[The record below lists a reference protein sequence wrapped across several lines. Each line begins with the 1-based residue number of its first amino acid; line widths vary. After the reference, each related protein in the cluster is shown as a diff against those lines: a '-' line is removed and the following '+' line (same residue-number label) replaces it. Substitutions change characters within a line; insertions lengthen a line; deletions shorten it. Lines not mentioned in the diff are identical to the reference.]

1 MIHTL
6 AKFFNSGGP
15 FMWVI
20 LTVGAMATAV
30 VVERLLFYFVTCRAS
45 GPSLLRKIALA
56 LQNGN
61 ANEAAALVKKGNAPL
76 IVLVRT
82 ALDRFAAGMSM
93 QDIEEGISEAAII
106 EMPKMI
112 TRLNYLSLFANI
124 GTLLGLLGTI
134 SGLQGSFSSLASVEA
149 SKKATM
155 LAAGIAEAMNC
166 TAFGLIV
173 AVPCMMLYTFLYNK
187 QAQLTKGIDD
197 TVIKLINVMKRLKVA
212 EPETRA

>member
-1 MIHTL
+1 MIHTI

-20 LTVGAMATAV
+20 LAIGAMATAV
-30 VVERLLFYFVTCRAS
+30 VIERLLFYFVICRAS
-45 GPSLLRKIALA
+45 GQSLLRTIAVS
-56 LQNGN
+56 LQSGN
-61 ANEAAALVKKGNAPL
+61 AEEAKTLVKKGNAPL

-82 ALDRFAAGMSM
+82 AVDRFASGMSM
-93 QDIEEGISEAAII
+93 EDVEEGISEAAII

-149 SKKATM
+149 SKKAAM

-197 TVIKLINVMKRLKVA
+197 TVIKLINVMKRLKA
-212 EPETRA
+212 NA

>member
-30 VVERLLFYFVTCRAS
+30 VAERLVFYFVTCRVS
-45 GPSLLRKIALA
+45 GYSLLQKIVVA
-56 LQNGN
+56 LQSGN
-61 ANEAAALVKKGNAPL
+61 IEEAKNAVKKGKAP
-76 IVLVRT
+76 INVLLRT
-82 ALDRFAAGMSM
+82 AVDRFGAGMSM
-93 QDIEEGISEAAII
+93 QDVEEGISEAAII

-134 SGLQGSFSSLASVEA
+134 SGLQGSFSSLAAVEA

-197 TVIKLINVMKRLKVA
+197 AVIKLINAMKRLKA
-212 EPETRA
+212 GLEAGA

>member
-1 MIHTL
+1 MIQTI
-6 AKFFNSGGP
+6 ATFFNSGGP

-20 LTVGAMATAV
+20 LAIGAMATAV
-30 VVERLLFYFVTCRAS
+30 VIERLVFYFLTCRAS
-45 GPSLLRKIALA
+45 GPHLLQKIATA
-56 LQNGN
+56 LQNN
-61 ANEAAALVKKGNAPL
+61 NSDEAKKIMKKGKAP
-76 IVLVRT
+76 IHVLVRT
-82 ALDRFAAGMSM
+82 AVDRYTAGMTVP
-93 QDIEEGISEAAII
+93 DVEEGISEAAII

-112 TRLNYLSLFANI
+112 QRLNYLSLFANI

-197 TVIKLINVMKRLKVA
+197 TVIKLINVMKRL
-212 EPETRA
+212 RA

>member
-30 VVERLLFYFVTCRAS
+30 VIERLIFYFITCRVS
-45 GPSLLRKIALA
+45 GYSLLQKITLA
-56 LQNGN
+56 LQGGKTD
-61 ANEAAALVKKGNAPL
+61 EARSIVKKGNSPL
-76 IVLVRT
+76 VVLVRT
-82 ALDRFAAGMSM
+82 ALDRFSSGMSM
-93 QDIEEGISEAAII
+93 QDVEEGISEAAII

-134 SGLQGSFSSLASVEA
+134 SGLQGSFSSLATVEA

-197 TVIKLINVMKRLKVA
+197 TVIKLINVMKRLKA
-212 EPETRA
+212 GPGTPP

>member
-20 LTVGAMATAV
+20 LTIGAMATAV
-30 VVERLLFYFVTCRAS
+30 VIERLLFYFVICRAS
-45 GPSLLRKIALA
+45 GHSLLQKIAVA
-56 LQNGN
+56 LQSGKTD
-61 ANEAAALVKKGNAPL
+61 EAKNMVKKGNAPL
-76 IVLVRT
+76 IVLLRT
-82 ALDRFAAGMSM
+82 ALDRFGAGMSM
-93 QDIEEGISEAAII
+93 QDVEEGISEAAII

-134 SGLQGSFSSLASVEA
+134 SGLQGSFSSLAAVEA

-197 TVIKLINVMKRLKVA
+197 TVIKLINIMKRLKA
-212 EPETRA
+212 SA

>member
-1 MIHTL
+1 MIQTI
-6 AKFFNSGGP
+6 ATFFNSGGA

-20 LTVGAMATAV
+20 LAVGAMATAV
-30 VVERLLFYFVTCRAS
+30 VLERLIFYFITCNVS
-45 GPSLLRKIALA
+45 GPKLLQKIAAA
-56 LQNGN
+56 LQNGKTD
-61 ANEAAALVKKGNAPL
+61 EAKDLLKKGKAPMH
-76 IVLVRT
+76 VLVRT
-82 ALDRFAAGMSM
+82 ALERYGANMSVA
-93 QDIEEGISEAAII
+93 DIEEGISEAAII

-112 TRLNYLSLFANI
+112 QRLNYLSLFANI

-173 AVPCMMLYTFLYNK
+173 AVPCMLLYTFLYNK
-187 QAQLTKGIDD
+187 QAQLTKSIDD
-197 TVIKLINVMKRLKVA
+197 TVIKLLNLMKRLKA
-212 EPETRA
+212 